1 MLLPCYCCITP
12 VHPTSVAAAQKQFSS
27 EDSVDHNSA
36 QNHPIELILVSFNS
50 ARRVLSNELSFVYS
64 NFSPQKSPH
73 GFDHFEPYISART
86 CSTMLIL
93 DSFYSALSF
102 ELSFKKLSISL
113 LIPKSTIHFNLSKFI
128 DIYLNPPISPLIA

>member
-12 VHPTSVAAAQKQFSS
+12 VHPTSVAAQKQFSS

-73 GFDHFEPYISART
+73 GFDHFEPHISART
-86 CSTMLIL
+86 CSMV
-93 DSFYSALSF
+93 SFDSALSNKP
-102 ELSFKKLSISL
+102 SFKKLSISL
-113 LIPKSTIHFNLSKFI
+113 LIPKSTIHLNLSKFI